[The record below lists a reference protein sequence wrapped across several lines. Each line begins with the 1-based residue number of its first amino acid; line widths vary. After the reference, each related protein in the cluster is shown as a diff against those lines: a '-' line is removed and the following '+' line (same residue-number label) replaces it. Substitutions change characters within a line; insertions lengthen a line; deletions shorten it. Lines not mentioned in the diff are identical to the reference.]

1 MYSTTLC
8 FVVDGL
14 PARNVLLGMKKN
26 GFGKGKYNGFGGKI
40 EQNEGIKAAVLREL
54 EEECGLIAAEQD
66 LEKVGELDF
75 IFPEQPAWDHDVH
88 IYIVKRWQGGIRETE
103 EMKPEWFPVAAVP
116 YATMWQD
123 DIHWLPQVLQGE
135 KIKGEVQFAA
145 DNESVRAVT
154 ITAVSSF

>member
-66 LEKVGELDF
+66 LEK
-75 IFPEQPAWDHDVH
+75 
-88 IYIVKRWQGGIRETE
+88 
-103 EMKPEWFPVAAVP
+103 
-116 YATMWQD
+116 
-123 DIHWLPQVLQGE
+123 
-135 KIKGEVQFAA
+135 
-145 DNESVRAVT
+145 
-154 ITAVSSF
+154 